1 MLPRIAL
8 TAFAATALVS
18 TAPAVATPAGF
29 TLEMTGHVP
38 TICHAQV
45 QQNTAVASAGLI
57 NLGTINEFCNHANGY
72 EVYAEHSP
80 ELADAVLV
88 VDGVE
93 VPLSASGPTRVS
105 RSDHADIATRS
116 LELRLPDGRTAPNG
130 TLSFRVVAL

>member
-8 TAFAATALVS
+8 TAVAASALVS
-18 TAPAVATPAGF
+18 TAATATPSF
-29 TLEMTGHVP
+29 TLELTGQVP
-38 TICHAQV
+38 TICFAEV
-45 QQNTAVASAGLI
+45 QLNAGRT
-57 NLGTINEFCNHANGY
+57 GTIDEFCNGANGY

-80 ELADAVLV
+80 ELAGAKLV

-93 VPLSASGPTRVS
+93 VALSAEGPTRVS

-116 LELRLPDGRTAPNG
+116 LELRLPDGRAAPGG

>member
-1 MLPRIAL
+1 MLPRIAF
-8 TAFAATALVS
+8 TAVAASALVS
-18 TAPAVATPAGF
+18 TAATATPSF

-38 TICHAQV
+38 TICRAEV
-45 QQNTAVASAGLI
+45 RLDSSR
-57 NLGTINEFCNHANGY
+57 LGSMDEFCNGANGY

-105 RSDHADIATRS
+105 SSDHADIATRS
-116 LELRLPDGRTAPNG
+116 LELRLPDGRSAPNG

>member
-8 TAFAATALVS
+8 TAVAASALVS
-18 TAPAVATPAGF
+18 TAATATPSF
-29 TLEMTGHVP
+29 TLELTGQVP
-38 TICHAQV
+38 TICYADV
-45 QQNTAVASAGLI
+45 QLSAGRT
-57 NLGTINEFCNHANGY
+57 GTLDEFCNVSSGY

-80 ELADAVLV
+80 ELAGAMLV

-93 VPLSASGPTRVS
+93 VALSAEGPTRVS

-116 LELRLPDGRTAPNG
+116 LELRLPDGRAAPNG

>member
-8 TAFAATALVS
+8 TAVAASALVS
-18 TAPAVATPAGF
+18 TAATATPSF
-29 TLEMTGHVP
+29 TLELTGQVP
-38 TICHAQV
+38 TICYAEV
-45 QQNTAVASAGLI
+45 QLNAART
-57 NLGTINEFCNHANGY
+57 GTIDEFCNDANGY

-80 ELADAVLV
+80 ELAGATLV

-93 VPLSASGPTRVS
+93 VALSAEGPTRVS

-116 LELRLPDGRTAPNG
+116 LELRLPDGRSAPNG

>member
-8 TAFAATALVS
+8 IAVAASALVS
-18 TAPAVATPAGF
+18 TAAAATPASF
-29 TLEMTGHVP
+29 TLELTGHVP
-38 TICHAQV
+38 TICYAQA
-45 QQNTAVASAGLI
+45 QLDVAR
-57 NLGTINEFCNHANGY
+57 LGTIDEFCNGANGY

-116 LELRLPDGRTAPNG
+116 LELRLPDGRAAPNG

>member
-1 MLPRIAL
+1 MLPRIVFTAL
-8 TAFAATALVS
+8 AASALVS
-18 TAPAVATPAGF
+18 TGAAASPAGF

-38 TICHAQV
+38 IICHAEV
-45 QQNTAVASAGLI
+45 QLDVA
-57 NLGTINEFCNHANGY
+57 NRGTMSEFCNDANGY
-72 EVYAEHSP
+72 EIYAEHSP

-88 VDGVE
+88 IDGVD

-130 TLSFRVVAL
+130 TISFRVVAL

>member
-1 MLPRIAL
+1 MLPRITL
-8 TAFAATALVS
+8 PLVAASALVS
-18 TAPAVATPAGF
+18 TAAAAAPSF
-29 TLEMTGHVP
+29 TLELTGHVP
-38 TICHAQV
+38 TLCYAEV
-45 QQNTAVASAGLI
+45 QLDVAR
-57 NLGTINEFCNHANGY
+57 LGTISEFCNHANGY

-105 RSDHADIATRS
+105 RSDRADIATRS
-116 LELRLPDGRTAPNG
+116 LELRLPDGRAAPNG

>member
-1 MLPRIAL
+1 MLPRIVFTAL
-8 TAFAATALVS
+8 AASALVS
-18 TAPAVATPAGF
+18 TGAAASPAGF

-45 QQNTAVASAGLI
+45 QLDVA
-57 NLGTINEFCNHANGY
+57 NRGTMNEFCNDANGY
-72 EVYAEHSP
+72 EIYAEHSS
-80 ELADAVLV
+80 ELAGAVLV
-88 VDGVE
+88 VDGVD

-116 LELRLPDGRTAPNG
+116 LELRLPDGRAAPNG

>member
-1 MLPRIAL
+1 MLSRLAL
-8 TAFAATALVS
+8 TAVAATALIS
-18 TAPAVATPAGF
+18 TAAPASPAGF
-29 TLEMTGHVP
+29 TLELTGYAP
-38 TICHAQV
+38 IICHAEV
-45 QQNTAVASAGLI
+45 QLDAANFGKI
-57 NLGTINEFCNHANGY
+57 DEFCNDANGY

-88 VDGVE
+88 VDGVD

-116 LELRLPDGRTAPNG
+116 LELRLPDGRAAPNG

>member
-8 TAFAATALVS
+8 TAAAASALVSAAAATAS
-18 TAPAVATPAGF
+18 PAGF

-38 TICHAQV
+38 IICHAQV
-45 QQNTAVASAGLI
+45 ELDVANVGSL
-57 NLGTINEFCNHANGY
+57 NEFCNDANGY
-72 EVYAEHSP
+72 EIYAEHSP
-80 ELADAVLV
+80 ELAGAVLV

-93 VPLSASGPTRVS
+93 MPLSASGPTRVS

-116 LELRLPDGRTAPNG
+116 LELRLPDGRAAPNG

>member
-8 TAFAATALVS
+8 TAVAASALVS
-18 TAPAVATPAGF
+18 TAAAASPSF
-29 TLEMTGHVP
+29 TLELTGQVP
-38 TICHAQV
+38 TICYADV
-45 QQNTAVASAGLI
+45 QLSAART
-57 NLGTINEFCNHANGY
+57 GTLDEFCNHANGY

-80 ELADAVLV
+80 ELAGAMLV

-93 VPLSASGPTRVS
+93 MALSAEGQTRVS

-116 LELRLPDGRTAPNG
+116 LELRLPDGRAAPNG

>member
-8 TAFAATALVS
+8 PLVAASALVS
-18 TAPAVATPAGF
+18 TAAAAAPSF
-29 TLEMTGHVP
+29 TLELTGHVP
-38 TICHAQV
+38 TICYAEV
-45 QQNTAVASAGLI
+45 QLDRGA
-57 NLGTINEFCNHANGY
+57 INEFCNHSNGY

-80 ELADAVLV
+80 ELAGAVLV

-93 VPLSASGPTRVS
+93 VSLSASGPTRVS

-116 LELRLPDGRTAPNG
+116 LELRLPDGRAAPAG

>member
-8 TAFAATALVS
+8 PLVAASALVS
-18 TAPAVATPAGF
+18 TAATAAPSF
-29 TLEMTGHVP
+29 TLELTGHVP
-38 TICHAQV
+38 TICYAEV
-45 QQNTAVASAGLI
+45 QLNVAS
-57 NLGTINEFCNHANGY
+57 LGTINEFCNHAEGY

-93 VPLSASGPTRVS
+93 VKLSASGPTRVS

>member
-8 TAFAATALVS
+8 TAFAASALVS
-18 TAPAVATPAGF
+18 TGAAASPIGF
-29 TLEMTGHVP
+29 TLELVGYAP
-38 TICHAQV
+38 IICHAEV
-45 QQNTAVASAGLI
+45 RQNAAVPSAGRI
-57 NLGTINEFCNHANGY
+57 NLGTINEFCNGARGY

-88 VDGVE
+88 VDGID

>member
-8 TAFAATALVS
+8 TAVAASALVS
-18 TAPAVATPAGF
+18 TAAAAAPSF
-29 TLEMTGHVP
+29 TLDLTGQVP
-38 TICHAQV
+38 TICYAEV
-45 QQNTAVASAGLI
+45 QLTVAKT
-57 NLGTINEFCNHANGY
+57 GTLDEFCNDANGY

-80 ELADAVLV
+80 ELAGATLV

-93 VPLSASGPTRVS
+93 VALSAEGPTRVS

-116 LELRLPDGRTAPNG
+116 LELRLPDGRAAPNG

>member
-8 TAFAATALVS
+8 TALAATALVS
-18 TAPAVATPAGF
+18 TAATAAPAGF
-29 TLEMTGHVP
+29 TLEMTGYVP

-45 QQNTAVASAGLI
+45 QLNVASP
-57 NLGTINEFCNHANGY
+57 GTLDEFCNNAAGY
-72 EVYAEHSP
+72 EIYAEHSP
-80 ELADAVLV
+80 ELAEAVLV
-88 VDGVE
+88 VDGVD

>member
-8 TAFAATALVS
+8 TAVAASALVS
-18 TAPAVATPAGF
+18 TAAAATPSF
-29 TLEMTGHVP
+29 TLELTGHVP
-38 TICHAQV
+38 TICYAEV
-45 QQNTAVASAGLI
+45 QLDVAR
-57 NLGTINEFCNHANGY
+57 LGTIDEFCNGANGY

-116 LELRLPDGRTAPNG
+116 LELRLPDGRAAPNG